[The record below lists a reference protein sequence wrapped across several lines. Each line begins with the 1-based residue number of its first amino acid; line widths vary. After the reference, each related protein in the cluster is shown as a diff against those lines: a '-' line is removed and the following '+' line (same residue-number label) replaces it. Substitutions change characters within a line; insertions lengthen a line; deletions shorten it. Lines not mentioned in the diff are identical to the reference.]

1 MDPSFGIRITRI
13 LLSKSLRKIDRTHGP
28 TMDGIRPGHTSRLP
42 PPQSSKKKTIYKTSF
57 NRKESWSVYVKIDG
71 PVSVIVDNEGATI
84 GSHAALGPGA
94 TACLEALTTDKV
106 LARHSLLAARVEMR

>member
-1 MDPSFGIRITRI
+1 MASDRDIRAAFRH
-13 LLSKSLRKIDRTHGP
+13 RKV
-28 TMDGIRPGHTSRLP
+28 
-42 PPQSSKKKTIYKTSF
+42 QKKKTIYKTSF

-106 LARHSLLAARVEMR
+106 LARHSLLAACVEMR

>member
-13 LLSKSLRKIDRTHGP
+13 LLSKSLRKIDRTHGNGWAS
-28 TMDGIRPGHTSRLP
+28 DRDIRAAFRHRKV
-42 PPQSSKKKTIYKTSF
+42 QKKKTIYKTSF
-57 NRKESWSVYVKIDG
+57 NRKESWSVYVKVDG